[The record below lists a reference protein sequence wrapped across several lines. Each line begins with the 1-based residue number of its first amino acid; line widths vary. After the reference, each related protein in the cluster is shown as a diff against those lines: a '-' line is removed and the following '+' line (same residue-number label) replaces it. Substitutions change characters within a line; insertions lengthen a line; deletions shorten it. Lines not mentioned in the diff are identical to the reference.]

1 MSIITI
7 PLTKPE
13 LYISFK
19 AALNLRYPDEDT
31 GDWHFE
37 SSFFWEGA
45 DQRNSPHGSVRE
57 GSSIQTPVWGTE
69 AFGTCP
75 LYWPLRRFCSTRDQ
89 CIAPDHY
96 RAIADLAMLDLAEG
110 KTPMI
115 ATCYAI
121 NQWLDTEE
129 QVQRLITDYLSPLNH
144 QLGGPHLSVFEQWIA
159 TVYYD

>member
-45 DQRNSPHGSVRE
+45 DQETLLMAGEGGFINTNPSLGDRGVRDMSAVLATQKILLNQ
-57 GSSIQTPVWGTE
+57 GPVYC
-69 AFGTCP
+69 AN
-75 LYWPLRRFCSTRDQ
+75 
-89 CIAPDHY
+89 HY